1 MRSSRPLA
9 SSDNRRM
16 RCRDCGTCEQEP
28 TVFFHVSV
36 SVCKLWGKNTIVR
49 SPWQTQKG
57 LNIHAIGH
65 EEHDL
70 K

>member
-9 SSDNRRM
+9 SSENRRM

-36 SVCKLWGKNTIVR
+36 SVSVCVSCGGK
-49 SPWQTQKG
+49 TQ
-57 LNIHAIGH
+57 
-65 EEHDL
+65 
-70 K
+70 